1 MQRYKMNR
9 NSLFNAIASY
19 IKETYDKNITLE
31 TTFVNDLS
39 FDSLCFIELL
49 NEIYIV
55 ANVDMDLSTISECRT
70 VGDLIDIIVGDE

>member
-1 MQRYKMNR
+1 MNR

-19 IKETYDKNITLE
+19 IKDTYDKNITLE

-55 ANVDMDLSTISECRT
+55 ANIDMDLSTISECRT
-70 VGDLIDIIVGDE
+70 VGDLINIIVNDE

>member
-1 MQRYKMNR
+1 MNR

-19 IKETYDKNITLE
+19 IKDTYDKNITLE
-31 TTFVNDLS
+31 TAFVEDLS

-55 ANVDMDLSTISECRT
+55 ANVDMDLSTISECKT
-70 VGDLIDIIVGDE
+70 VGDLINIIVGDE